1 MTSLARAQDIASTAE
16 RRQVFREAEVRYLES
31 AGLVAE
37 ERFVTLARPSM
48 RVRLLER
55 GSGDVVLFVHGGGGV
70 AAHWAPLMARLDGYH
85 LIALDR
91 PGCGLTDA
99 FDNRGVDLRG
109 HAVDVLGGVLDAI
122 GAPRAH
128 IVANSMGAL
137 WSLWLAL
144 AEPDRVASLV
154 LLGCPANVLGTS
166 APFPFRLLSVPRLN
180 ARMLAMEP
188 PSTQQARTTFRRMG
202 HDPASLSPEFI
213 ELMVRAEELPS
224 YPEHWLSL
232 LENIFNLTR
241 KRVGMDA
248 RELLHVDQ
256 PVQLVWGDADPFGPP
271 SVATEMCA
279 ILPRARS
286 VALPA
291 GHLPWIDHPDRCAD
305 IIRAF
310 WTEISPTTS
319 ARGIDV
325 ASSAALR

>member
-1 MTSLARAQDIASTAE
+1 MTPLTQARGSARSDE
-16 RRQVFREAEVRYLES
+16 RARVFREAELRYLES
-31 AGLVAE
+31 VGLVAE
-37 ERFVTLARPSM
+37 ERFVTLSPPPV

-55 GSGDVVLFVHGGGGV
+55 GSGEVVLFVHGGGGV

-99 FDNRGVDLRG
+99 FNNRGVDLRA

-144 AEPDRVASLV
+144 AVPDRVASLA
-154 LLGCPANVLGTS
+154 LLGCPSNVLGTS

-188 PSTQQARTTFRRMG
+188 PSTRQARTIFRRMG
-202 HDPASLSPEFI
+202 HDPESLSPEFI
-213 ELMVRAEELPS
+213 DLMVRAEELPS

-232 LENIFNLTR
+232 LENIFSLTR

-248 RELLHVDQ
+248 RQLRQVHQ
-256 PVQLVWGDADPFGPP
+256 PVQLVWGDGDPFGPP
-271 SVATEMCA
+271 SVASELCA
-279 ILPRARS
+279 ILPRARGITL
-286 VALPA
+286 AA
-291 GHLPWIDHPDRCAD
+291 GHLPWVDHPDRCAD

-310 WTEISPTTS
+310 WTEVAPTP
-319 ARGIDV
+319 
-325 ASSAALR
+325 LP

>member
-1 MTSLARAQDIASTAE
+1 MTPLTHARGIARSDE
-16 RRQVFREAEVRYLES
+16 REQVFREAELRYLES

-37 ERFVTLARPSM
+37 ERFVTIARPQM
-48 RVRLLER
+48 RARLLER
-55 GSGDVVLFVHGGGGV
+55 GSGEAVLFVHGGGGV
-70 AAHWAPLMARLDGYH
+70 AAHWAPLMARLDGYR
-85 LIALDR
+85 LVAVDR

-99 FDNRGVDLRG
+99 FDNRGVALRA
-109 HAVDVLGGVLDAI
+109 HAIDFLGSVLDAI
-122 GAPRAH
+122 EAPRAH

-144 AEPDRVASLV
+144 AAPDRVASLA
-154 LLGCPANVLGTS
+154 LLGCPSNVLGTS

-188 PSTQQARTTFRRMG
+188 PSTQQARATFRRMG

-232 LENIFNLTR
+232 LENIFSLTR

-248 RELLHVDQ
+248 RELRQVHQ

-271 SVATEMCA
+271 SVASEMCT
-279 ILPRARS
+279 ILPTARS
-286 VALPA
+286 ITLAA
-291 GHLPWIDHPDRCAD
+291 GHLPWVDHPDRSAD
-305 IIRAF
+305 IVRAF
-310 WTEISPTTS
+310 WTEMAPT
-319 ARGIDV
+319 
-325 ASSAALR
+325 AAPVGQLPGA